1 MNEATKMTISIFVSI
16 LAIIMGVISGIAG
29 LCIYIF
35 YHLMPT
41 LNIIACIVGGM
52 IGIIGIYLEIKWRGL
67 DAEDL

>member
-1 MNEATKMTISIFVSI
+1 MTDTKYVFAYFWYI

-29 LCIYIF
+29 LYIYIF

-52 IGIIGIYLEIKWRGL
+52 VGIRGIYLEIKWRRL

>member
-29 LCIYIF
+29 LYIYIF
-35 YHLMPT
+35 YHLVPT
-41 LNIIACIVGGM
+41 LNIIACIVGII
-52 IGIIGIYLEIKWRGL
+52 IGARGIYLETKWRRL

>member
-1 MNEATKMTISIFVSI
+1 MDEDILVVSIHI
-16 LAIIMGVISGIAG
+16 LAIAMGIVNGIAG
-29 LCIYIF
+29 LYIYIF

-52 IGIIGIYLEIKWRGL
+52 VGIRGIYLEIKWRRL